1 MVFSNKRIMLFII
14 EIFYFVSNTLTFSS
28 STINFSRYVTNYGEI
43 YLLSTSTIISRKNDD
58 STNKRPFGST
68 QSIASTILNSMNCL
82 FPTDTEAISL
92 VSILTSTS

>member
-1 MVFSNKRIMLFII
+1 M
-14 EIFYFVSNTLTFSS
+14 SNTFAFSS
-28 STINFSRYVTNYGEI
+28 STINFSGYVPNYGEI
-43 YLLSTSTIISRKNDD
+43 YLPSIFVPSSISTIISRKNDD

-82 FPTDTEAISL
+82 FPTDTEAVSL